1 MSSPTTFDIIILF
14 TYSILPDK
22 DNSVRVPQPAGID
35 EPMKDTPKIV
45 AFPLT
50 KNPADSASPPEI
62 EDTVAPSI
70 LN

>member
-1 MSSPTTFDIIILF
+1 
-14 TYSILPDK
+14 
-22 DNSVRVPQPAGID
+22 
-35 EPMKDTPKIV
+35 MKDTPKIV
-45 AFPLT
+45 EFPLT